1 MPQGERW
8 LQQGKEQTLLIAFL
22 LNLLKS
28 FMSQEQ
34 ISTEIPLKQRELLH
48 KFLLIKSLTTVHSL
62 IRTVWS
68 ECVHQVSGDNVY
80 YVINTVIKFYIVYL
94 VSIQKLQVLAALES
108 EMRDPEQEEDW
119 NLGIWLHLSG
129 AISQILLSL
138 ALFTVLFLAIQ
149 IH

>member
-1 MPQGERW
+1 
-8 LQQGKEQTLLIAFL
+8 
-22 LNLLKS
+22 
-28 FMSQEQ
+28 MSQEQ

-108 EMRDPEQEEDW
+108 EMRDPEQEED
-119 NLGIWLHLSG
+119 
-129 AISQILLSL
+129 
-138 ALFTVLFLAIQ
+138 
-149 IH
+149 